1 VDGRKSLEGE
11 DLSGLSVGAKCV
23 SEGRN
28 WVLSLVGM
36 EWDGME
42 WDGMMGLMELGLMK
56 EEEDD
61 LRWESGMARMKCWGG
76 SCFDCSLFKHNLL
89 SLDNAMHFISP

>member
-1 VDGRKSLEGE
+1 
-11 DLSGLSVGAKCV
+11 
-23 SEGRN
+23 
-28 WVLSLVGM
+28 
-36 EWDGME
+36 
-42 WDGMMGLMELGLMK
+42 LGLMK